1 MTNAME
7 TVGNQIVGVSQQ
19 IQNPWQLMVALV
31 VVIVVVMAAISFA
44 AYKLTARSFSRD
56 DEARN
61 QLVAI
66 AKSHSDEFAKLREE
80 HGTDLKEIV
89 RENHQIL
96 DKLDHTLQSNTQAIN
111 RLTDAVNSQL
121 RGSHS

>member
-31 VVIVVVMAAISFA
+31 VVIVVVMAAIAWA
-44 AYKLTARSFSRD
+44 AYKLTTRSFTRD
-56 DEARN
+56 DDSRN

-66 AKSHSDEFAKLREE
+66 AKSHADEFARLRDE
-80 HGTDLKEIV
+80 HGTALKEIV

-96 DKLDHTLQSNTQAIN
+96 DKLDTTLQSNTRAID
-111 RLTDAVNSQL
+111 RLTDAVNQKI
-121 RGSHS
+121 RADHS